1 MSKTDIPKG
10 VINKSTVIRHDG
22 KVASAQWSDLK
33 AARHS
38 YLKRCTVVMFDA
50 IAANVASL
58 LLTRQ
63 PFFGSTF

>member
-33 AARHS
+33 AARQKYKENLMTYGFCKKSGNWHGYS
-38 YLKRCTVVMFDA
+38 EIVTKVNL
-50 IAANVASL
+50 
-58 LLTRQ
+58 
-63 PFFGSTF
+63 